1 MIRAETRERAFL
13 LDEQII
19 RVFLC
24 IFTQRNRKQGK
35 GKEILSIFVLVYN
48 LIRFHAEI
56 SACEPFFV
64 TVWKSSLLTKVDI
77 YALNNCH
84 EVSPHAWY
92 ETEQPFSFQVFK
104 WLINKI

>member
-1 MIRAETRERAFL
+1 MIRAETTERAFL

-19 RVFLC
+19 RVLLC

-35 GKEILSIFVLVYN
+35 EKEVSSILFLVYN

-56 SACEPFFV
+56 SACEPFFLSPCENQALC
-64 TVWKSSLLTKVDI
+64 TQFDI

-84 EVSPHAWY
+84 EVSPYA
-92 ETEQPFSFQVFK
+92 
-104 WLINKI
+104 